1 MTHIIDPQYR
11 KRILKLA
18 KQVGKIYGASINK
31 LGADIVN
38 DGDFFKNLQN
48 GADCKAATLV
58 KVEAWLIKAIAYHES
73 GKAD

>member
-18 KQVGKIYGASINK
+18 KQVGRDYGYSMNK
-31 LGADIVN
+31 LGAEIVN
-38 DGDFFKNLQN
+38 DGDFFKNLEN

-58 KVEAWLIKAIAYHES
+58 KVEAWLIKAIAKYES

>member
-18 KQVGKIYGASINK
+18 KRVAKIQGVSINR
-31 LGADIVN
+31 LGFLIVN
-38 DGDFFKNLQN
+38 DGDFFKNLQS

-58 KVEAWLIKAIAYHES
+58 KVEAWLIKAIAKHES
-73 GKAD
+73 GKAY

>member
-18 KQVGKIYGASINK
+18 KQVGRTYGYSMNK
-31 LGADIVN
+31 LGAEIVN
-38 DGDFFKNLQN
+38 DGDFFKNLEN

-58 KVEAWLIKAIAYHES
+58 KVEAWLNGAIDYHES
-73 GKAD
+73 GKED

>member
-18 KQVGKIYGASINK
+18 KRVGKIYGFSMNK

-58 KVEAWLIKAIAYHES
+58 KVEAWLIKAIAKHES